1 MLDYFLGVD
10 LGGTKILTAVSD
22 GKGNIKARV
31 KLPTQAE
38 EGQERVLNNIV
49 LSIEKVLQEA
59 GLSKKDIV
67 RIGIGSPGPLNTREG
82 IIYENA
88 NLPWKNVPI
97 VKLME
102 DLTGIPVLLE
112 NDANAAALGEKW
124 FGAGRE
130 ADDMLYVTISTGIGG
145 GIIINRQIYHGINDV
160 AGEVGHII
168 IDPEGPLCGCGRR
181 GCFEAL
187 ASGTAVNRMGREAVK
202 NQQDTVLKELS
213 GNNPDNINGGMI
225 AEAARMG
232 DKVAQEIWN
241 KAGYYLGIGLTNLLH
256 ILNPPLL
263 VLGGGAMKAGDL
275 IIKPMKESLEQ
286 FAYESVI
293 NSTEIRL
300 AELGDDVGVKGA
312 IAVAIGDRLL
322 TSGGQV

>member
-1 MLDYFLGVD
+1 MSEFFLGVD

-22 GKGNIKARV
+22 KEGNILARA
-31 KLPTQAE
+31 KLPTRAV
-38 EGQERVLNNIV
+38 EGQKRVINNIIFT
-49 LSIEKVLQEA
+49 IEKVLNEA
-59 GLSKKDIV
+59 ELEKKDIV
-67 RIGIGSPGPLNTREG
+67 RIGIGSPGPLNTKEG

-88 NLPWKNVPI
+88 NLPWKNVHI
-97 VKLME
+97 VKIIE
-102 DLTGIPVLLE
+102 DLTGIPVVLE

-124 FGAGRE
+124 FGAGKE
-130 ADDMLYVTISTGIGG
+130 ADDMVYVTISTGIGG
-145 GIIINRQIYHGINDV
+145 GIIINKKVYHGINDI

-168 IDPEGPLCGCGRR
+168 IDPEGPVCGCGRR

-187 ASGTAVNRMGREAVK
+187 ASGTAVNRMGKEAVK
-202 NQQDTVLKELS
+202 NQQKTVLLELTE
-213 GNNPDNINGGMI
+213 NNPENINGGII

-241 KAGYYLGIGLTNLLH
+241 KTGYYLGMGLTNLLH

-263 VLGGGAMKAGDL
+263 VLGGGVMNAGEL
-275 IIKPMKESLEQ
+275 IINPMKKSLKQ

-300 AELGDDVGVKGA
+300 AVLGDDVGVKGA
-312 IAVAIGDRLL
+312 VAVALGDRL
-322 TSGGQV
+322 